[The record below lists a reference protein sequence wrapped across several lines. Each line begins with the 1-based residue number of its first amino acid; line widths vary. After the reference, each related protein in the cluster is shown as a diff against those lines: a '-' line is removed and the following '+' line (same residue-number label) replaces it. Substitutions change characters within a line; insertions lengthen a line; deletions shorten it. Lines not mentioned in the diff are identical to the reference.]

1 MLKML
6 LNIIGAKDM
15 KTRIMYDT
23 VSFILA
29 GGVGARLHPLTKD
42 RAKPA
47 VPFGGKYRVID
58 FTLSNCINSGIRKI
72 FVLPQ
77 YKSHS
82 LISHTRDAWNIL
94 SPELGEFITHLSPQM
109 RVGED
114 WYKGTADAVYQNLY
128 HLEKE
133 VDVEHVLV
141 LSGDHIYKMDYSQ
154 FIRHHRKKKADLTI
168 AAIEVD
174 IEEARR
180 FGIIQADAGGR
191 VRGFEEKPENP
202 KPISG
207 KPGKAFASMGVY
219 IFNRDMLVD
228 ILNEDAKM
236 ETTHDFGKD
245 VMPYMYP
252 KYRVFVYRFRS
263 GKNRDADYW
272 RDIGTI
278 DAYWHANMDL
288 ASVSPVFNL
297 YERKWPIRTYEG
309 QYPPAKTVFADEEK
323 GRAGK
328 ALDSIICSG
337 VIISGGR
344 VERSILSPG
353 VRVNSYAEVSES
365 ILFHGVTVGMRAKVR
380 KAIIDKGVRVPD
392 GMKIGYDLEKDRKRF
407 YVSDEGVVVIGK
419 GEIL

>member
-1 MLKML
+1 MKSR
-6 LNIIGAKDM
+6 IIHNA
-15 KTRIMYDT
+15 
-23 VSFILA
+23 VAFVLA
-29 GGVGARLHPLTKD
+29 GGVGVRLHPLTKD

-82 LISHTRDAWNIL
+82 LIRHTRDAWSIL
-94 SPELGEFITHLSPQM
+94 NPELGEFITHLSPQM

-128 HLEKE
+128 HLEQ
-133 VDVEHVLV
+133 VDGEHILI
-141 LSGDHIYKMDYSQ
+141 LSGDHIYKMDYGR
-154 FIRHHRKKKADLTI
+154 FIRYHQHKRADLTI
-168 AAIEVD
+168 SAIEVD
-174 IEEARR
+174 INEASR
-180 FGIIQADAGGR
+180 FGVIQVDETGR
-191 VRGFEEKPENP
+191 VCGFEEKPEKP
-202 KPISG
+202 KSI
-207 KPGKAFASMGVY
+207 PGRPKKAFVSMGVY
-219 IFNRDMLVD
+219 IFNRETLID
-228 ILNEDAKM
+228 ILNEDAKL
-236 ETTHDFGKD
+236 ETTHDFGKNI
-245 VMPYMYP
+245 MPCMYP
-252 KYRVFVYRFRS
+252 KHRVFVYRF
-263 GKNRDADYW
+263 GAGTNKDASYW

-278 DAYWHANMDL
+278 DAYWQANMDL

-297 YERKWPIRTYEG
+297 YDKKWPIRTYEG
-309 QYPPAKTVFADEEK
+309 QYPPAKTVFADEDK

-353 VRVNSYAEVSES
+353 VRVNSYAEVTES
-365 ILFHGVTVGMRAKVR
+365 ILFHDVTIGMRAKVR

-392 GMKIGYDLEKDRKRF
+392 GMKIGYDLEKDRERF
-407 YVSDEGVVVIGK
+407 FVSDEGVVVIPK